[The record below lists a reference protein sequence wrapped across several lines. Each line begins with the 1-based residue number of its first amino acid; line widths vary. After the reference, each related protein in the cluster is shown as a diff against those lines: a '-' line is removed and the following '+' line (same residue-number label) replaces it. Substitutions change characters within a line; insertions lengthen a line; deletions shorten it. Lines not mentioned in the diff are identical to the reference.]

1 MPKGW
6 TVAVH
11 DTFGV
16 RLSTEV
22 VCDGFLKDAH
32 IRVQTHIHQDHRQ
45 GFDNCK
51 GPGRKI
57 VALPGTRDLM
67 IAEADDLLARRDNF
81 IPLEPGEEFEVEG
94 GKIQLFENNHM
105 LGSAQVLFESTDGYR
120 TGYSGDFGWPCDPTE
135 VDELVVDGT
144 SSPRT
149 VRNYSQESAE
159 EVLRDLV
166 IAREALGPVVITADP
181 EATYRAM
188 GILAE
193 VHDLAVIA
201 NQTAYRYAD
210 VYRAYGA
217 DVPSGLVAEGT
228 EDSDALMAEGRYV
241 LFRSKGS
248 SNLYDR
254 DPTYIRLMP
263 FYTKPNNPLLLLG
276 PNSFEVGISNHAD
289 FEQTL
294 EYVSGTGASRVLVD
308 PIRGRKAA
316 ELAIELGERLA
327 VEVSFEFE
335 RSDGGWGH

>member
-11 DTFGV
+11 DSWGV
-16 RLSTEV
+16 RISNEV
-22 VCDGFLKDAH
+22 VCDGFLRDAPV
-32 IRVQTHIHQDHRQ
+32 RVQTHIHRDHRQ
-45 GFDNCK
+45 GFDSCK

-67 IAEADDLLARRDNF
+67 IAEADDLLAQRSNF
-81 IPLEPGEEFEVEG
+81 IALEPGHEFEVDD
-94 GKIQLFENNHM
+94 GKLQLFENNHM
-105 LGSAQVLFESTDGYR
+105 LGSAQVLFESADGYR
-120 TGYSGDFGWPCDPTE
+120 TGYSGDFGWPCDPME

-144 SSPRT
+144 SSPTT
-149 VRNYSQESAE
+149 VRDYSQEAAE

-166 IAREALGPVVITADP
+166 IEREALGPVVITADP

-193 VHDLAVIA
+193 LHDLAVIA
-201 NQTAYRYAD
+201 NQTAYRYAE
-210 VYRAYGA
+210 VYREYGA
-217 DVPSGLVAEGT
+217 DIPSGLVAEGT